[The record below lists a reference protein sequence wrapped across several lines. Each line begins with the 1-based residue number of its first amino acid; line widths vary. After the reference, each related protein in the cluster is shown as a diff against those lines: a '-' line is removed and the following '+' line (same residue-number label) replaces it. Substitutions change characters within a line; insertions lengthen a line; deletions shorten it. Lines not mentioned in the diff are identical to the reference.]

1 MIQDSLYRG
10 NDDMNTMEYAK
21 NRSSLRSGNN
31 KCQAIRIGFQR
42 DFLKIQRIELGQIVA
57 KPD

>member
-1 MIQDSLYRG
+1 
-10 NDDMNTMEYAK
+10 MEYAK